1 MALKPSNK
9 PRKTASLKQGAA
21 QKKGATQLPSTV
33 TPIAHTASSGEA
45 HKHALPPMD
54 IEIEEQ
60 VRIRAYE
67 LFERRGRQEGHDRD
81 DWARAEAEV
90 RAKYQRKKS
99 A

>member
-1 MALKPSNK
+1 MAFKPSNK

-21 QKKGATQLPSTV
+21 QKKGATQPTSTV
-33 TPIAHTASSGEA
+33 TPIGHTAHSGGTHSHEF
-45 HKHALPPMD
+45 KPMD
-54 IEIEEQ
+54 REVEEQ
-60 VRIRAYE
+60 VRVRAYE
-67 LFERRGRQEGHDRD
+67 LFEERGRQEGHDHD